1 MSNVRVT
8 WTLPTKRVNGKA
20 LPASEIAQS
29 IVSLSAD
36 GGAHF
41 GELTRIDAPGHSFLQ
56 TELEPGTYV
65 FRVVV
70 VDKSQPDPLFSLPSN
85 PGSVTIAQTSPP
97 AAVTDLTVVVE

>member
-20 LPASEIAQS
+20 LPVSDIAQT

-36 GGAHF
+36 GGTNF
-41 GELTRIDAPGHSFLQ
+41 GELTRIAAPGHSFLQ

-70 VDKSQPDPLFSLPSN
+70 LDKSSLISDPSN